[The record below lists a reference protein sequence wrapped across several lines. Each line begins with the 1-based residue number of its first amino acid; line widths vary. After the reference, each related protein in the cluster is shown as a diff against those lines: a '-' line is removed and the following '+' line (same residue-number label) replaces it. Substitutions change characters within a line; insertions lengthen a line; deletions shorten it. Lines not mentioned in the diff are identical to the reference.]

1 MELLDEGAFRKSD
14 MQGTLLFVGETFSR
28 ISRLGS
34 VDVLLSEIIPRILRH
49 IWCLSSPTMDSLGL
63 DVLESDPG
71 SIFWLNLIQAI
82 KDSYAV
88 ERMSEKLLHQL
99 ATEQVG
105 DIEAYW
111 VLWLL
116 FLRVFQMPNISEV
129 HVY

>member
-1 MELLDEGAFRKSD
+1 
-14 MQGTLLFVGETFSR
+14 
-28 ISRLGS
+28 
-34 VDVLLSEIIPRILRH
+34 
-49 IWCLSSPTMDSLGL
+49 MDSLGS

-71 SIFWLNLIQAI
+71 SIFWFNLIQAI

-88 ERMSEKLLHQL
+88 ERMSEQLLHQL

-116 FLRVFQMPNISEV
+116 FLPGFSNAKYQRDPCLLTSF
-129 HVY
+129 